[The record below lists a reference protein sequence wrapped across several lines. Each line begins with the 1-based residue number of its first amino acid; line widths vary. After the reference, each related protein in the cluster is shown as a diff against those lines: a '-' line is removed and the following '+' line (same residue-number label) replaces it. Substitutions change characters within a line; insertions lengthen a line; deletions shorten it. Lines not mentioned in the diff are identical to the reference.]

1 MSKDNSDFFK
11 KKNSW
16 SAIKDELLKCYLA
29 PYFQKVLMTKKPI
42 FYVDCFAGQ
51 GKFEDGSNGS
61 PLIALEVREKSLI
74 QTTRTDLNGAIQTA
88 FIELNYA
95 DLLQKN
101 IDGMIITGDK
111 PEVIPGKYEEQ
122 IENLLKDKGGQ
133 NVFLY
138 IDPYGIKALDS
149 TLFDKFESFGFSTFE
164 MLINFNSFGFFRD
177 ACRVMSVDVSKD
189 ATFTNLEDLV
199 EYDATQVKSDSDSE
213 KLLTNIAGGDYW
225 KNIVEDYKN
234 GKIDGYKAEKRLSTE
249 YKQRLKQR
257 YSYVLDLPIR
267 LKANQRPKYRMI
279 HVCDHED
286 GCYLMAENMQ
296 RRKDEL
302 FLNIQNDGQLSLFD
316 FDPTVSKT
324 AEGEMVTKD
333 EIKDKIRAFLK
344 NAKGDLRIK
353 KFLAGFCNEYGLLC
367 DFKMMH
373 EILEQM
379 DTAGELE
386 IVRNPATNSRGKSR
400 FWDEKNGQTV
410 TIRRLTK

>member
-16 SAIKDELLKCYLA
+16 STIKDELLKCYLA

-61 PLIALEVREKSLI
+61 PLIALEVRGKSLI
-74 QTTRTDLNGAIQTA
+74 QTTRADLKGAIKTA
-88 FIELNYA
+88 FIELNYT

-101 IDGMIITGDK
+101 IDDMIITGDK

-177 ACRVMSVDVSKD
+177 GCRVMSVDVSKD
-189 ATFTNLEDLV
+189 TTFTDLEDLV

-333 EIKDKIRAFLK
+333 EIKDKIRDFLK

-367 DFKMMH
+367 DFKMIH

-386 IVRNPATNSRGKSR
+386 IVRNPATNSRGKSH

>member
-16 SAIKDELLKCYLA
+16 STIKDELLKCYLA

-61 PLIALEVREKSLI
+61 PLIALEVRGKSLI
-74 QTTRTDLNGAIQTA
+74 QTTRTDLKGAIKTA

-101 IDGMIITGDK
+101 IDDMIITGDK

-177 ACRVMSVDVSKD
+177 GCRVMSVDVSKD
-189 ATFTNLEDLV
+189 ATFTDLEDLV

-279 HVCDHED
+279 HVCEHED

-302 FLNIQNDGQLSLFD
+302 FLNIQNVGQLSLFD

-353 KFLAGFCNEYGLLC
+353 KFIAGFCNEYGLLC

>member
-16 SAIKDELLKCYLA
+16 STIKDELLKCYLA

-61 PLIALEVREKSLI
+61 PLIALVVRGKSLI
-74 QTTRTDLNGAIQTA
+74 QTTRADLKGAIKTA
-88 FIELNYA
+88 FIELNYT

-101 IDGMIITGDK
+101 IDDMIITGDK

-177 ACRVMSVDVSKD
+177 GCRVMSVDVSKD
-189 ATFTNLEDLV
+189 TTFTDLEDLV
-199 EYDATQVKSDSDSE
+199 EYEATQVKSDSDSE

-333 EIKDKIRAFLK
+333 EIKDKIRDFLK

-367 DFKMMH
+367 DFKMIH

-386 IVRNPATNSRGKSR
+386 IVRNPATNSRGKSH

>member
-16 SAIKDELLKCYLA
+16 STIKDELLKCYLA

-61 PLIALEVREKSLI
+61 PLIALEVRGKSLI
-74 QTTRTDLNGAIQTA
+74 QTTRTDLKGAIKTA
-88 FIELNYA
+88 FIELNYT

-101 IDGMIITGDK
+101 IDDMIITGDK

-177 ACRVMSVDVSKD
+177 GCRVMSVDVSKD
-189 ATFTNLEDLV
+189 ATFTDLEDLV

-296 RRKDEL
+296 RRKGEL

-333 EIKDKIRAFLK
+333 EIKDKIRDFLK
-344 NAKGDLRIK
+344 NTKGDLRIK

-367 DFKMMH
+367 DFKMIH

-386 IVRNPATNSRGKSR
+386 IVRNPATNSRGKSH

>member
-16 SAIKDELLKCYLA
+16 STIKDELLKCYLA

-61 PLIALEVREKSLI
+61 PLIALEVRGKSLI
-74 QTTRTDLNGAIQTA
+74 QTTRNDLKGAIKIA

-101 IDGMIITGDK
+101 IDSMIITGDK
-111 PEVIPGKYEEQ
+111 PEVIQGKYEEQ

-189 ATFTNLEDLV
+189 VTFTDLEDLI

-302 FLNIQNDGQLSLFD
+302 FINIQNDGQLSLFD
-316 FDPTVSKT
+316 FDSTVSKT
-324 AEGEMVTKD
+324 TEGEMVTKD
-333 EIKDKIRAFLK
+333 EIKDKIRVFLK

-379 DTAGELE
+379 DTAEELE

-400 FWDEKNGQTV
+400 FWDEKNGQTI